1 MVTKSTFK
9 STAGDILQKRVWTFE
24 GEPKGI
30 VQFAHGMAEHIDRYQ
45 DTAERLNKAG
55 YIVVGH
61 NYLGHGKRAKV
72 KGYFADKNG
81 WDALIE
87 DVHAIRQDMQK
98 QYPSVPYFIFGHS
111 MGSMLIR
118 TYCLKHEQGLAGVIL
133 SGTGHFDKM
142 TVTAGSLIAKIQC
155 AFGYAKKPSKLIDKI
170 SFSAFNNQFKNPRTP
185 NDWLSRDESQVDRY
199 LADEYCGFVFTAGGY
214 RDMFTGLRRL
224 YPENLGAME
233 KDIPILMFSGAL
245 DPVGANGVGVT
256 KVADEIKAVGVTDF
270 TLKLY
275 PDGRHEM
282 LNEINREEVWSDI
295 IAWLDA
301 KLA

>member
-1 MVTKSTFK
+1 MVMKSTFQ
-9 STAGDILQKRVWTFE
+9 STAGDMLQKRVWGIE

-30 VQFAHGMAEHIDRYQ
+30 VQFAHGMAEHIDRYH
-45 DTAERLNKAG
+45 DTAERLNEAG
-55 YIVVGH
+55 YIAVGH
-61 NYLGHGKRAKV
+61 SYLGHGEGAKV
-72 KGYFADKNG
+72 KGYFADENG

-142 TVTAGSLIAKIQC
+142 TVTAGSLIANLQS

-185 NDWLSRDESQVDRY
+185 NDWLSRDEAQVDRY

-214 RDMFTGLRRL
+214 RDMFTGLKRL
-224 YPENLGAME
+224 YPEHLDAME
-233 KDIPILMFSGAL
+233 KDVPILMFSGAL

-256 KVADEIKAVGVTDF
+256 KVAEEIKAAGVKDF

-275 PDGRHEM
+275 PEGRHEM
-282 LNEINREEVWSDI
+282 LNEINREEVWTDI
-295 IAWLDA
+295 IAWLDS